1 MLETMHGN
9 REPVAYVPR
18 RRAPSEEVGFESEF
32 LLVPVCGSSVPLVV
46 YCSGLQQTLVH
57 MNVVLLAAAASA
69 VPPGRAARG
78 EPLQGPE
85 RGTDGLALSLQRWMR
100 PNR

>member
-32 LLVPVCGSSVPLVV
+32 LLVPVCGSSAPLVV
-46 YCSGLQQTLVH
+46 YCSGL
-57 MNVVLLAAAASA
+57 
-69 VPPGRAARG
+69 
-78 EPLQGPE
+78 
-85 RGTDGLALSLQRWMR
+85 
-100 PNR
+100 